1 MGGFRSRY
9 QESLCTG
16 LQTRSGVQ
24 DLYPLAKRG
33 QPISQR
39 ASGHLGLKDKGRSGG
54 VGGEQEMEPVA
65 VSLMAPER
73 KKKHKAAELRGDI
86 NRAVRH

>member
-1 MGGFRSRY
+1 MYWPSDKVWGSGSLSTS
-9 QESLCTG
+9 QEGTAYLPKSF
-16 LQTRSGVQ
+16 
-24 DLYPLAKRG
+24 
-33 QPISQR
+33 R
-39 ASGHLGLKDKGRSGG
+39 ASRPQGQRQEWG